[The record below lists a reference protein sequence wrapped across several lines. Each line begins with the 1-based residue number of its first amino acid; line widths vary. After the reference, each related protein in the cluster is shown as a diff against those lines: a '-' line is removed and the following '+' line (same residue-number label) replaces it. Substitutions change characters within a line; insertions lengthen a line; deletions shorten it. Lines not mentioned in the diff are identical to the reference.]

1 MKQIRHINFSLTIF
15 ALAGLALSASA
26 QTASVFTNGLT
37 TPNRIIVAG
46 SNSLIVTE
54 AGTRTANTGRVSLI
68 NRETGARQ
76 TLLGGL
82 PSAVSFL
89 GNPAG
94 DPDGPSG
101 LLLAGHTLYV
111 TIGIGDRIVRG
122 PGPGQERIN
131 PNPPSSPIF
140 DSILALTLP
149 EDYETTASEFTLA
162 LADQVTLASGGD
174 VVLTNADGQTMTIR
188 VVADLPDYR
197 LAPLPPPNENNVKA
211 SHLYGIEMFQRNL
224 YAPDA
229 GLNQIYQVNLKSGD
243 FSVFTTFPDRPN
255 PLFPTVGRPTI
266 EAVPDNIHRFGNRL
280 LVPLLTGT
288 PFIPG
293 MSEVRSVDARSGEDY
308 GLISNLTSAID
319 ILRVETLTS
328 KYFGGAFNPGDNSSY
343 YTLEF
348 STNQRFGA
356 PGRLRFYSDADAAP
370 IDVFSNLVT
379 PTSMASDEDSGNIF
393 ITNIVPGT
401 VTKVSFP

>member
-1 MKQIRHINFSLTIF
+1 MKQFKRIIYIF
-15 ALAGLALSASA
+15 AMVVLSGSAFSAAA
-26 QTASVFTNGLT
+26 QTASVFTTGLT
-37 TPNRIIVAG
+37 TPNRIVLAG

-54 AGTRTANTGRVSLI
+54 AGTRVPNSGRISLI
-68 NRETGARQ
+68 DREKGSRQ

-101 LLLAGHTLYV
+101 LLLTGHTLYI
-111 TIGIGDRIVRG
+111 TIGIGDRVIRG
-122 PGPGQERIN
+122 PGPGQERVN

-140 DSILALTLP
+140 DSVLALTLP
-149 EDYETTASEFTLA
+149 EDYESTTSAFTLT
-162 LADQVTLASGGD
+162 LADQATLAAGAE
-174 VVLTNADGQTMTIR
+174 VVLTNADGQTMTVR
-188 VVADLPDYR
+188 LVVDLPDYR
-197 LAPLPPPNENNVKA
+197 PAPLPPPNENNVKA

-224 YAPDA
+224 YVVDA
-229 GLNQIYQVNLKSGD
+229 GFNLLYQVNLKNEEY
-243 FSVFTTFPDRPN
+243 SVFTTFPDRPN
-255 PLFPTVGRPTI
+255 PLYPTVGRPTI

-293 MSEVRSVDARSGEDY
+293 MSEVRSVDGRSGADV

-319 ILRVETLTS
+319 IARVEYPGDSFTS
-328 KYFGGAFNPGDNSSY
+328 VFNPGDNSSY

-348 STNQRFGA
+348 STNQRMGL
-356 PGRLRFYSDADAAP
+356 PGRLRFYSNAAAEP
-370 IDVFSNLVT
+370 VDVFSNLVT
-379 PTSMASDEDSGNIF
+379 PTSMTLDETSGNIF
-393 ITNIVPGT
+393 MTNIVPGT